1 MRGINIAIIA
11 GHLGADPE
19 VRYMPNGDP
28 VANFR
33 VATTKGW
40 TDKTTGEK
48 KEATEWHNI
57 VLFGRKAEVAKDY
70 LHKGS
75 AVHVTGEFRTRSWDD
90 KESGQT
96 RYKTEIVGNDMQM
109 LDRKPTNDE

>member
-57 VLFGRKAEVAKDY
+57 VLFGGKAKVANDY

-75 AVHVTGEFRTRSWDD
+75 AVHVTGELRTRSWDD